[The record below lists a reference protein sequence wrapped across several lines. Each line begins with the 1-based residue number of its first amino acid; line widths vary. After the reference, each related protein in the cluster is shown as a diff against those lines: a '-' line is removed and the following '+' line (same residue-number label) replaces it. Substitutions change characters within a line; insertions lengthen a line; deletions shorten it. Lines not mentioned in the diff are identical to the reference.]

1 MECPVTRT
9 RPSMKISL
17 LALATVFVTGLVAA
31 PALAEDEEASRGEAG
46 SLYIEYLAGLSHHPN
61 GTIRGINSS
70 SVGLFGRAE
79 PKVVG
84 YFIGGSLGGYVI
96 DNVRAEI
103 QVGYRNSGVD
113 QIQVQG
119 ESASAGG
126 SQMSLLSVTYNAYY
140 DFDLKELADS
150 DVPVTPWLGLGIGW
164 GMPRIDAENNPGLT
178 QLSIDDT
185 DSTMVYNF
193 MGGVNVPIGDTA
205 ELVLGYRYLA
215 SIEFDVRGSVGGATQ
230 RFEYEYGAH
239 EAFTGVRF
247 DF

>member
-1 MECPVTRT
+1 MAMAVQKLYPGAQVTIGPWT
-9 RPSMKISL
+9 
-17 LALATVFVTGLVAA
+17 
-31 PALAEDEEASRGEAG
+31 
-46 SLYIEYLAGLSHHPN
+46 EYG
-61 GTIRGINSS
+61 
-70 SVGLFGRAE
+70 F
-79 PKVVG
+79 
-84 YFIGGSLGGYVI
+84 
-96 DNVRAEI
+96 
-103 QVGYRNSGVD
+103 
-113 QIQVQG
+113 
-119 ESASAGG
+119 
-126 SQMSLLSVTYNAYY
+126 YY